1 MGKEKSGLKNDQRNG
16 VRLELRESTTK
27 RTTSKQQGQE
37 TKIKRLSVF
46 PEKVGMRVCM
56 CVLDDE
62 TE

>member
-1 MGKEKSGLKNDQRNG
+1 MGKEESGLKNDQRNG

-27 RTTSKQQGQE
+27 RTTSKQQGKE

-46 PEKVGMRVCM
+46 P
-56 CVLDDE
+56 VLDDE